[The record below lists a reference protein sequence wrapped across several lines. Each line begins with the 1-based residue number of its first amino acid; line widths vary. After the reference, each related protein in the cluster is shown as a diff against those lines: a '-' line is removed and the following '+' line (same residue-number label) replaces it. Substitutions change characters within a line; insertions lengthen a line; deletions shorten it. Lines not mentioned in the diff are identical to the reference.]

1 MVLAYPKVTHAI
13 PAIDKQNKRILRSP
27 AVFATGMKR
36 NTSRLKSRWVAAK
49 RVEPPAA
56 QQFAPFR
63 YKSTKQRR
71 LVHAKRR
78 ERGGGAYVRTHELSR
93 SAFVDINVNENGGNV
108 ITGYKSPIAQ
118 FVLTKYRQPMFD
130 PRFGGVP
137 WQNPTETDAKFV
149 QETMVVI
156 RETWKTAA
164 DERAGVR

>member
-13 PAIDKQNKRILRSP
+13 PAIDKQNARIVQSP
-27 AVFATGMKR
+27 KLLATAMKR

-63 YKSTKQRR
+63 YKSAKQRR

-78 ERGGGAYVRTHELSR
+78 ERGGGAYVRTHKLSR
-93 SAFVDINVNENGGNV
+93 SAFVDINVSENGGNV
-108 ITGYKSPIAQ
+108 ITGYKSPIAE
-118 FVLTKYRQPMFD
+118 FVLTEYRQPIFD

-137 WQNPTETDAKFV
+137 WQNPAETDAKYV
-149 QETMVVI
+149 QETIVI
-156 RETWKTAA
+156 LRETWFTVA